1 MLSAA
6 HTDVGISKKIN
17 QDSCLVKEAVTSN
30 GTILFA
36 AICDG
41 MGGLK
46 NGEVASACVVKDLND
61 WFEYSLPVLAYDGFT
76 VNALKQSLNRMI
88 FCADEKIKNY
98 GERKGACGTTLS
110 GVLLA
115 GGRYLTVNI
124 GDSRVYRIG
133 SDGPHQLTHDQTLAQ
148 QRADEGKITQQEAM
162 TDPGQS
168 VLLQCIG
175 SGGEVVPSYTEGT
188 YEPGAVFF
196 LCSDGYR
203 HRLSADELGHLF
215 SPKKMT
221 TESSMKKALRTGA
234 ETVKQRN
241 ERDNITAILLCTTEH
256 R

>member
-6 HTDVGISKKIN
+6 YTDVGILKEIN

-46 NGEVASACVVKDLND
+46 NGEVASACVIEGIND
-61 WFEYSLPVLAYDGFT
+61 WFEHNLAVLAYDGFS
-76 VNALKQSLNRMI
+76 VGAVKQSLNRMI
-88 FCADEKIKNY
+88 FTADEKIKKF
-98 GERKGACGTTLS
+98 GKRKGACGTTLS

-115 GGRYLTVNI
+115 GERYLTVNV
-124 GDSRVYRIG
+124 GDSRVYRID

-175 SGGEVVPSYTEGT
+175 WGGEVVPAYTEGT
-188 YEPGAVFF
+188 YEPDTIFF

-203 HRLSADELGHLF
+203 HRLSAEELGNLF
-215 SPKKMT
+215 SPAKMT
-221 TESSMKKALRTGA
+221 TESIMKKALRTGA
-234 ETVKQRN
+234 ETVKHRK
-241 ERDNITAILLCTTEH
+241 EKDNITAILLRTTDH
-256 R
+256 G